1 MKQHI
6 FLFLVISILINF
18 FACTEPTLIG
28 ADLLEEDQANLNFRN
43 DLPVDVKTT
52 LGEPVPTFNRFQT
65 LQLDHFLLGELEDE
79 DFGTST
85 ASIYTQLSKSS
96 GRPESDIIVDSL
108 ILSIAYD
115 TIGVYGDFSKPFEVE
130 VFQVSEEIDPQSDY
144 NSDQVFA
151 TEMMPIGSATIVP
164 SFDTVRIINYSN
176 GTANTTFEQAHIRIP
191 LNLDFAELL
200 ATDSTIY
207 ISDTTFQNFL
217 QGLYIKPVG
226 ASNGIVPVTFEND
239 ISRLTLYYTAKIRGI
254 KNEFRYPFL
263 FGQGRVNHF
272 EHEYEGAAAATNLDL
287 DNADLLYLQS
297 MAGLNMEVSFPDL
310 SSLTNIVI
318 NRAELEFT
326 VASDVDSTSLFPI
339 VEQLIVTSFDRA
351 QNVRTGIIDVGNSI
365 VGSNPLNTSVFGGI
379 PIREEVNGQTL
390 VKYKINVSA
399 HFQGIVSGDEPNNMI
414 ITAGTDE
421 FAFYLP
427 VTPKAERAN
436 QVVLYGPSHPEFA
449 PKLNLTFTSL

>member
-1 MKQHI
+1 MKQNS
-6 FLFLVISILINF
+6 FLLLVISILISF

-28 ADLLEEDQANLNFRN
+28 SDLLDEDQADLNFRN
-43 DLPVDVKTT
+43 DIPVDVKTI
-52 LGEPVPTFNRFQT
+52 LGEPVPTFNRFQP

-79 DFGTST
+79 NFGTST
-85 ASIYTQLSKSS
+85 ASIYTQLSKST

-115 TIGVYGDFSKPFEVE
+115 TVGQYGDFSKPFEVE
-130 VFQVSEEIDPQSDY
+130 VFQVKEEIDPQSDY

-151 TEMMPIGSATIVP
+151 TEMMPIGSATVVP

-217 QGLYIKPVG
+217 QGLYIKPIG
-226 ASNGIVPVTFEND
+226 ASNGIVPLTFENNN

-272 EHEYEGAAAATNLDL
+272 EHEYEGATAATNLDL
-287 DNADLLYLQS
+287 DNTGLLYLQS

-326 VASDVDSTSLFPI
+326 VASDPDTTNFPI
-339 VEQLIVTSFDRA
+339 VEQLVATSFDRV
-351 QNVRTGIIDVGNSI
+351 QNVRTGIVDVGHAI

-379 PIREEVNGQTL
+379 PIKEDVNGHILT
-390 VKYKINVSA
+390 KYKINVSA
-399 HFQGIVSGDEPNNMI
+399 HFQGIVSGAEPNNII